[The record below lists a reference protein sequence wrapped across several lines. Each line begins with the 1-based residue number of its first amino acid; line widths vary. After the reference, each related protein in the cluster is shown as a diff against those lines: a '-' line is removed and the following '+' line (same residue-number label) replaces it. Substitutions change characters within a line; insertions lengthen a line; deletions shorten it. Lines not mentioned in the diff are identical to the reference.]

1 MAVDRRTIED
11 QLIAIGEA
19 ERWWDQREVR
29 ELPHILNPDERIRAI
44 VSGWLKRPLRP
55 ARRWL
60 ARSWL
65 VAVTEHRVICIRK
78 GEAFGRKELD
88 IPLAP
93 VTSIGQRTGLFM
105 ATISIVSGDT
115 RHRIRVAKS
124 DALKLIGA
132 LSALIRRIE
141 PLPPVPSAP
150 ALPGH
155 VSREAYDQVLR
166 RIDLVE
172 EEIERLR
179 QQADFVEDLLK
190 RRETSLFASA
200 GILPEQ
206 R

>member
-1 MAVDRRTIED
+1 MAVDRRTIEE

-29 ELPHILNPDERIRAI
+29 ELPQILNPDEHIRAI
-44 VSGWLKRPLRP
+44 VSGWLKRRFRP
-55 ARRWL
+55 ARPWL
-60 ARSWL
+60 AHSWL

-78 GEAFGRKELD
+78 GERFGRKQLD
-88 IPLAP
+88 IPIAP
-93 VTSIGQRTGLFM
+93 VTSIGQRTGLFT

-115 RHRIRVAKS
+115 KHRIRVAKG

-132 LSALIRRIE
+132 LSALVRRIE
-141 PLPPVPSAP
+141 PLPPAP
-150 ALPGH
+150 TQQALAGS
-155 VSREAYDQVLR
+155 VSRDAYDQVLR

-172 EEIERLR
+172 DEIERLR

-190 RRETSLFASA
+190 RRESSLFASA

>member
-29 ELPHILNPDERIRAI
+29 ELPHILNADERIHAI
-44 VSGWLKRPLRP
+44 VSGRLKRLFRP
-55 ARRWL
+55 ASAWL
-60 ARSWL
+60 SRSWL

-78 GEAFGRKELD
+78 GEAFGRKQLD

-93 VTSIGQRTGLFM
+93 VTSIGQRSGLFT
-105 ATISIVSGDT
+105 ATVSIVSGDT
-115 RHRIRVAKS
+115 KHRIRVAKS
-124 DALKLIGA
+124 DSLKLVGA
-132 LSALIRRIE
+132 LSALIRRAE
-141 PLPPVPSAP
+141 LLPPAPSLP

-190 RRETSLFASA
+190 QRESSLFASA